1 MSSPLISGV
10 INIHCQ
16 FCVVP
21 RILCPIK
28 LEKASPAVCVQQIN
42 TVSHQKCLQ
51 YFPIILLYLLI
62 SSLWHTRSDLDFS
75 VLETN
80 EAALQFPC
88 SFMQNTPKYYI
99 QNTLQ
104 ISVVFPVWFFSSF
117 LVFLGENKNRKWGQK
132 LTVSRFVGLWCD
144 FHVILGHGK
153 GKGSGKWMVCQDGR
167 RNSVGALFYRIRF
180 ECWSLTHI
188 CKEWI
193 IRVMT
198 PRFPVWWW
206 RED

>member
-51 YFPIILLYLLI
+51 YFPIIFLYLLI

-104 ISVVFPVWFFSSF
+104 ISVVFPVWFFFFSCF
-117 LVFLGENKNRKWGQK
+117 FGRKQKQEMRPKTNCEQICWTLMWLSCYFRAWG
-132 LTVSRFVGLWCD
+132 R
-144 FHVILGHGK
+144 K
-153 GKGSGKWMVCQDGR
+153 GQW
-167 RNSVGALFYRIRF
+167 
-180 ECWSLTHI
+180 
-188 CKEWI
+188 
-193 IRVMT
+193 
-198 PRFPVWWW
+198 
-206 RED
+206 

>member
-51 YFPIILLYLLI
+51 YFPIIFLYLLI

-104 ISVVFPVWFFSSF
+104 ISVVFPVWFFLLF
-117 LVFLGENKNRKWGQK
+117 LFFWEKTKTGNEAKNELWADLLDFDVTFMLFWGMGK
-132 LTVSRFVGLWCD
+132 ERAVVSEWFVRMVEGTV
-144 FHVILGHGK
+144 
-153 GKGSGKWMVCQDGR
+153 
-167 RNSVGALFYRIRF
+167 
-180 ECWSLTHI
+180 
-188 CKEWI
+188 
-193 IRVMT
+193 
-198 PRFPVWWW
+198 
-206 RED
+206 